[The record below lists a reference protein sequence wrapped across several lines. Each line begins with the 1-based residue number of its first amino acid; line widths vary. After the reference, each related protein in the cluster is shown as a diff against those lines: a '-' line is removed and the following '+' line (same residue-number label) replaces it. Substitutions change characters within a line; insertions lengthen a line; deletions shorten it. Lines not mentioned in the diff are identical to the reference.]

1 MTEYT
6 EKVERQRLLQ
16 EVAEWSKGIK
26 YIHVNNGVVETKFNS
41 GDIEYID
48 ATTVKKTWKRKRATK
63 RTLINKF
70 LRRLK

>member
-41 GDIEYID
+41 GDIDSGTFKLYG
-48 ATTVKKTWKRKRATK
+48 VS
-63 RTLINKF
+63 
-70 LRRLK
+70 

>member
-48 ATTVKKTWKRKRATK
+48 ATTGKKTWKRKRATK

>member
-6 EKVERQRLLQ
+6 DMVERQRLLQ

-41 GDIEYID
+41 VDIEYID
-48 ATTVKKTWKRKRATK
+48 ATTGKKTWKRKRATK

-70 LRRLK
+70 LRRPK

>member
-6 EKVERQRLLQ
+6 DIVERQRLLQ

-41 GDIEYID
+41 GDIEYRDTTTGKITWERKGID
-48 ATTVKKTWKRKRATK
+48 KKI
-63 RTLINKF
+63 LIDKF
-70 LRRLK
+70 LRR

>member
-6 EKVERQRLLQ
+6 DIVERQRLLQ

-41 GDIEYID
+41 GDIEYRD
-48 ATTVKKTWKRKRATK
+48 TTTGKITWERKGINKKT
-63 RTLINKF
+63 LIDKF
-70 LRRLK
+70 LRR

>member
-6 EKVERQRLLQ
+6 DIVERQRLLQ

-48 ATTVKKTWKRKRATK
+48 ATTGKKTWKQKRATK